1 MEKLTIILDFGHGGI
16 NPSTGQYVTSG
27 KRSRH
32 AVDGSVFYEGHEMRI
47 IGREWV
53 NILQNLGHNV
63 LCVVEP
69 DDWRDVPLS
78 ERARIINELHLLHPN
93 AVVISLHS
101 NADSDTSPRKGQA
114 RGHEVW
120 TSPGITP
127 SDHLAK
133 FWIDEFKKSS
143 FGNIPIRKDLSDG
156 FPDKE
161 AAFTILQRTTPPAI
175 LIELGFHTNDE
186 DVRMMRSWDFRLKT
200 ALAADRAVKQFAQWR
215 QTA

>member
-1 MEKLTIILDFGHGGI
+1 MTLILDFGHGGI
-16 NPSTGQYVTSG
+16 NPSTGKYVTSG

-32 AVDGSVFYEGHEMRI
+32 PVDGSVFYEGHEMRI

-53 NILQNLGHNV
+53 KVLSNLGHNV
-63 LCVVEP
+63 LSVVQP
-69 DDWRDVPLS
+69 NDWRDVPLR
-78 ERARIINELHLLHPN
+78 ERANIINQIHNQHPD
-93 AVVISLHS
+93 AVVMSLHS
-101 NADSDTSPRKGQA
+101 NADSDSSPRIGQA

-127 SDHLAK
+127 ADHLAK
-133 FWIDEFKKSS
+133 FWIDDFKKSS
-143 FGNIPIRKDLSDG
+143 FGNIPIRKDLTDG

-161 AAFTILQRTTPPAI
+161 AAFTILQRTNPPAI

-186 DVRMMRSWDFRLKT
+186 DVRMMRSWEFRLKT

-215 QTA
+215 QKK